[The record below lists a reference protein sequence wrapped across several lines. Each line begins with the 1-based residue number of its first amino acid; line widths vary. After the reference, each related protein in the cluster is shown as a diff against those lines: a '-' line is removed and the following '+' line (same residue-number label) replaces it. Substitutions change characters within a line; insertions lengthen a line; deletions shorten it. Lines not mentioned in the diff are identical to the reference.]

1 METKVGVPVSTIDV
15 SAEID
20 IAASPAD
27 IAGVMFDPNRE
38 PEWMKAVAG
47 VELIDPA
54 LERGARVR
62 HTGRFLGQVLA
73 WTTAVETVHFPHV
86 LALRIIEGPFLG
98 TIRYDVQRLGVG
110 SRVRIRA
117 AGDVGRPSLAP
128 AVLVSGPMRAAIA
141 ADLERLKL
149 LVEGDRAQ
157 P

>member
-1 METKVGVPVSTIDV
+1 MSTIDV

-20 IAASPAD
+20 ITASPAE

-62 HTGRFLGQVLA
+62 HTGRFLGQVLV
-73 WTTAVETVHFPHV
+73 WTTAVEAVHFPHV

-98 TIRYDVQRLGVG
+98 TVRYDVQRSGMG
-110 SRVRIRA
+110 SRVRIRTV
-117 AGDVGRPSLAP
+117 GDVGRPSLAP
-128 AVLVSGPMRAAIA
+128 AVLVSGPMRAAMA
-141 ADLERLKL
+141 ADLERLKI
-149 LVEGDRAQ
+149 LVEGRAGQ